1 MSIRSIRVS
10 HIVLS
15 TKDVADLLLENLQ
28 SCESN
33 ELMLK
38 MFSKLAKKYSA
49 CGTSKKGG
57 DLGFMDFNTSAPE
70 LEKAAMQAPVGKVSG
85 PIQSKFGYHILRLD
99 KIIPSK
105 LIPFSETKTDIMNL
119 LLKKETQK
127 LFTSYVEDLGNN
139 AKIEVFL

>member
-1 MSIRSIRVS
+1 MSVRSIRVS

-15 TKDVADLLLENLQ
+15 TKDIADLLLENLK

-33 ELMLK
+33 ELMLI

-57 DLGFMDFNTSAPE
+57 DLGFLEFNTAAPE

-85 PIQSKFGYHILRLD
+85 PIQSKFGYHIFVVTEEEKMVDTGIDGL
-99 KIIPSK
+99 
-105 LIPFSETKTDIMNL
+105 TG
-119 LLKKETQK
+119 
-127 LFTSYVEDLGNN
+127 TSIGAGDGTL
-139 AKIEVFL
+139 

>member
-15 TKDVADLLLENLQ
+15 TKGVADLLLENLQ

-70 LEKAAMQAPVGKVSG
+70 LEKAAMLAPVGKVSG
-85 PIQSKFGYHILRLD
+85 PIQSKFGYH
-99 KIIPSK
+99 
-105 LIPFSETKTDIMNL
+105 
-119 LLKKETQK
+119 
-127 LFTSYVEDLGNN
+127 
-139 AKIEVFL
+139 VFVITEEEQMIDTGIDGLTGTAIGAGDGTL

>member
-1 MSIRSIRVS
+1 
-10 HIVLS
+10 VLS

-85 PIQSKFGYHILRLD
+85 PIQSKFGYH
-99 KIIPSK
+99 
-105 LIPFSETKTDIMNL
+105 
-119 LLKKETQK
+119 
-127 LFTSYVEDLGNN
+127 
-139 AKIEVFL
+139 VFVITEEEQMIDTGIDGLTGTAIGAGDGTL